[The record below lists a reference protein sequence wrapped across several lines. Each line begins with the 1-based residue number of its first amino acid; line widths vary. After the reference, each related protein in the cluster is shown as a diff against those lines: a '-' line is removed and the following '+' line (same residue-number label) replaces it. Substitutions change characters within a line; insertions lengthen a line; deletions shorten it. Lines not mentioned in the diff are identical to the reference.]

1 MENSENAKTVIAE
14 DVEIVGSIKSSSDIR
29 ISGKLNGDLTCNGS
43 AVIGE
48 AAAIKGNISA
58 GSTTIFGQVNG
69 NVNVKDRIEMKSSAR
84 VNGDIRAKR
93 LTVEDGVTFVG
104 KSEVNPSG
112 PPASRQG
119 APADAKAQKPDAA
132 GTTGKVDTS
141 ENAEEGKGKSGVFGR
156 K

>member
-1 MENSENAKTVIAE
+1 MSKSATIRT
-14 DVEIVGSIKSSSDIR
+14 ILVGSGNPHKLDEIR
-29 ISGKLNGDLTCNGS
+29 RILAELPVELLGLDQVPS
-43 AVIGE
+43 APDV
-48 AAAIKGNISA
+48 
-58 GSTTIFGQVNG
+58 
-69 NVNVKDRIEMKSSAR
+69 
-84 VNGDIRAKR
+84 
-93 LTVEDGVTFVG
+93 VEDGVTFVG